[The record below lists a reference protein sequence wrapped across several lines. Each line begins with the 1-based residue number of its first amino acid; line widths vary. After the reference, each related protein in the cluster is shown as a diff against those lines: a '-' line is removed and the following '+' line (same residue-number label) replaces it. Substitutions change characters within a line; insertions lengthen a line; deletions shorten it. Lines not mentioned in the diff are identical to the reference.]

1 MEVLRLKDIMG
12 EKGVSGKD
20 LAEAV
25 GVSPVSISNI
35 VQGNSFPKPE
45 LLLNIASQLNVD
57 VRELFKPTK
66 GGAILDGFVEYN
78 NQIFRILSIG
88 DLENLLRTVKS

>member
-1 MEVLRLKDIMG
+1 MEVLRLKEILG
-12 EKGVSGKD
+12 EKNISGKD

-45 LLLNIASQLNVD
+45 LLLGIARELNVD
-57 VRELFKPTK
+57 VRELFRPTK
-66 GGAILDGFVEYN
+66 GGAILNGFVEYKD
-78 NQIFRILSIG
+78 QLFRILSKE
-88 DLENLLRTVKS
+88 DLENLLKKID